1 MKTIT
6 DKALVAELLTRS
18 VDSVYPSREVLEKAL
33 LSGKQLIIYVG
44 IDPTADYVHLGHS
57 TNYLLLERLHKLGHK
72 IIVLVGDFT
81 AMIGDPS
88 DKTSERVRLTRD
100 QVEQNLKTFKSQ
112 IGKILDF
119 NDKENPIE
127 FRFNSEWLSKLSF
140 EQVIDLASNF
150 TVQHM
155 LERDLFEKRMKE
167 NKPLH
172 VHEFFYPLMQGYDSV
187 ALNVDI
193 EIGGTDQTFNMLAGR
208 TLVKR
213 YLNKEKFVIT
223 TTLLT
228 NPVTG
233 EKLMSKSLGTGVG
246 LNLAPQDMFGKV
258 MALADAGIIQIFVD
272 CTRLSPDDIGVIRKR
287 LESGENPKKIK
298 LELAHEIVKMYYG
311 EAAAQSAEEAFE
323 KTFAKGG
330 VPDDVLQVKFSK
342 GDSLAEL
349 LIKAGV
355 VESKADWRRLIDGG
369 AVHAVAGI
377 SDDAKDEKIIDPN
390 FTPKEVVVLKIG
402 KRRFVKVI
410 V

>member
-6 DKALVAELLTRS
+6 DKALIQEALSRS
-18 VDSVYPSREVLEKAL
+18 VDSIYPGRQELETLL
-33 LSGKQLIIYVG
+33 LSGKQIKVYVG
-44 IDPTADYVHLGHS
+44 IDPTADYVHIGHS

-72 IIVLVGDFT
+72 IVVLVGDFT

-100 QVEQNLKTFKSQ
+100 QVLKNLKTFKDQ

-119 NDKENPIE
+119 DSKDNPIE

-140 EQVIDLASNF
+140 EQVIEIASNF

-155 LERDLFEKRMKE
+155 LERDMFEKRMRE
-167 NKPLH
+167 NKPLY

-187 ALNVDI
+187 ALDVDL

-208 TLVKR
+208 TLVR
-213 YLNKEKFVIT
+213 RFLNREKFVLT

-246 LNLAPQDMFGKV
+246 LNLPPNDMFGKT
-258 MALADAGIIQIFVD
+258 MALADAGIIQTFID
-272 CTRLSPDDIGVIRKR
+272 CTRLPMEEIAKIKKR
-287 LESGENPKKIK
+287 LDGGENPKNLK
-298 LELAHEIVKMYYG
+298 LELASEIVRMYHG
-311 EAAAQSAEEAFE
+311 EAAAKAALESFN

-330 VPDDVLQVKFSK
+330 VPDDV
-342 GDSLAEL
+342 AEVAL
-349 LIKAGV
+349 GGMSVAEALIKAGI
-355 VESKADWRRLIDGG
+355 VESKTEYRRLVLDG
-369 AVHAVAGI
+369 AVRLE
-377 SDDAKDEKIIDPN
+377 DDTKITDPAWKPEKETI
-390 FTPKEVVVLKIG
+390 LKVG
-402 KRRFVKVI
+402 KRRFIKVKP
-410 V
+410 